1 MYHFISFFTSSK
13 ACSILLAIFLAFSP
27 IQKGKDPLNPQ
38 EIERVQDAQQVDMR
52 TKVFL
57 RIAERRLNVILGI
70 APITATQDNNKKDKK
85 KNKEKKENKDP
96 EQEESNDYGPEP
108 TGTTAQLL
116 DNYTRVMT
124 ELLDKLD
131 DAYENQKNS
140 PIFESAVKK
149 LLDKGQEQIKLLEK
163 ISSKVSSDDEERALG
178 KAVETIQTAIT
189 GARGF
194 KSESK

>member
-1 MYHFISFFTSSK
+1 MYYFISFFTSSK

-70 APITATQDNNKKDKK
+70 APTTLIQDNNKKENKKENK
-85 KNKEKKENKDP
+85 KNKENKDP

-149 LLDKGQEQIKLLEK
+149 LLEKGQEQLKLLEK

-189 GARGF
+189 GAR
-194 KSESK
+194 

>member
-1 MYHFISFFTSSK
+1 MYYLINFFSNSK
-13 ACSILLAIFLAFSP
+13 ACSILLALFLALSP
-27 IQKGKDPLNPQ
+27 IQKSKDSLNPQ
-38 EIERVQDAQQVDMR
+38 EVERVQEAQIIDMR

-70 APITATQDNNKKDKK
+70 APITKNQDNNNKKEKK
-85 KNKEKKENKDP
+85 KNKETE
-96 EQEESNDYGPEP
+96 EQESNDYGPEP

-116 DNYTRVMT
+116 DNYTRIIT

-131 DAYENQKNS
+131 DAYEKQKNS
-140 PIFESAVKK
+140 PTFESAVKK

-163 ISSKVSSDDEERALG
+163 ISTKVSSDDEERALG
-178 KAVETIQTAIT
+178 KAVETIQMAVT